1 MWKRGVDVAAKCQI
15 SLHNKTKWLLF
26 CRLIFAKMQQHDA
39 QMMQMHVKRTAMKA
53 VTLRSLPTEVSK
65 IIRKE
70 AKRKGTSI
78 NKAVI
83 SLLDSKQR
91 PE

>member
-1 MWKRGVDVAAKCQI
+1 M
-15 SLHNKTKWLLF
+15 KT
-26 CRLIFAKMQQHDA
+26 
-39 QMMQMHVKRTAMKA
+39 

-70 AKRKGTSI
+70 VKRKWSSI

-83 SLLDSKQR
+83 SLLEK
-91 PE
+91 

>member
-39 QMMQMHVKRTAMKA
+39 QMMQMHVKG
-53 VTLRSLPTEVSK
+53 P
-65 IIRKE
+65 
-70 AKRKGTSI
+70 
-78 NKAVI
+78 
-83 SLLDSKQR
+83 Q
-91 PE
+91 